1 MSRIKY
7 SLQNV
12 QTIAFFESLTKARL
26 KDCIEEDT
34 TGILYFI
41 VEPFELGKALGKGAA
56 NVKRLEEKLNRKIKI
71 VEFDSNVLNFVAKL
85 SYPVKPKNVEEKDGI
100 VTITS
105 PDLTGRGFLIGR
117 GAVNLRAMEK
127 IVQRYFQIK
136 EIKVV

>member
-12 QTIAFFESLTKARL
+12 QTIAFFELLTKARL
-26 KDCIEEDT
+26 KDCIEEA
-34 TGILYFI
+34 GILYFI

-71 VEFDSNVLNFVAKL
+71 VEFDPNVLNFVAKL

-127 IVQRYFQIK
+127 ITQRYFQIK